1 MASNSNSDLNQ
12 SGSSKVDLREK
23 AKVGIWGG
31 FTLLLVSVMGIVETF
46 SGRTIIDTVL
56 TMGYLLLVLL
66 VFGIG
71 YLAAKPP
78 PELEGELIQK
88 AGPKNVLAGVIA
100 ALVASAFPAAIVLVA
115 SQLEDI
121 RSIFLNISPTLLD
134 LLTLGQNTMTGT
146 ALLMISGGILGAA
159 GAAVHLISK
168 RWRNSLLMAST
179 WMLAFGILEDVVSQ
193 ILRQIRLASLRP
205 LIYEGTGGLTIL
217 GASILWVLVF
227 ALYYFVIAK
236 RANTP
241 ADQKP
246 ERTQEQRRKTQIRL
260 LVSVIIVMGI
270 LPLILGSANT
280 EILDKV
286 GLALLMGLG
295 LNIVVGYAG
304 LLDLGYVA
312 FFAVGAYTMT
322 VFTSPSSPLFA
333 PELSFW
339 LALPF
344 VVIMAIIAGI
354 FVGTPV
360 LRMRGDYLAIVT
372 LGFGEIASI
381 IAKSEWFTPILGGAQ
396 GILSVPNIFV
406 GPLAIHKPQEIYYP
420 ILGFVLLAAYISI
433 RLQDSRIGRAWIA
446 MREDEPVAEVMGV
459 NIVTAKLLAFIIG
472 AILASFSGALFAT
485 KIGSVFP
492 SSFDLAVSIQIL
504 VLIIIGGI
512 GNILGVVVGA
522 FAIVGLPELL
532 KEFDQYREFFYGVVL
547 ILMMRMRPEGLLPS
561 TRRARELHEDDASQD
576 AWVQSEAAASD

>member
-1 MASNSNSDLNQ
+1 
-12 SGSSKVDLREK
+12 
-23 AKVGIWGG
+23 
-31 FTLLLVSVMGIVETF
+31 
-46 SGRTIIDTVL
+46 
-56 TMGYLLLVLL
+56 
-66 VFGIG
+66 
-71 YLAAKPP
+71 
-78 PELEGELIQK
+78 
-88 AGPKNVLAGVIA
+88 
-100 ALVASAFPAAIVLVA
+100 VLVA

-121 RSIFLNISPTLLD
+121 RSIFLNISPALLD
-134 LLTLGQNTMTGT
+134 LLTVGQSGLTGT
-146 ALLMISGGILGAA
+146 ALLIISGGILGAA
-159 GAAVHLISK
+159 GAALHLISK
-168 RWRNSLLMAST
+168 RWRSSLLMASA
-179 WMLAFGILEDVVSQ
+179 WMLTIGILEDVINQ
-193 ILRQIRLASLRP
+193 ILRQVGLSL
-205 LIYEGTGGLTIL
+205 LKTLLYKGTGGLTII
-217 GASILWVLVF
+217 GAVILWMLFF

-241 ADQKP
+241 ANQLP
-246 ERTQEQRRKTQIRL
+246 EHTPEQRRKTQYRL
-260 LVSVIIVMGI
+260 LGSVIIVMGV

-295 LNIVVGYAG
+295 LNIVVGFAG

-344 VVIMAIIAGI
+344 VVIMATIAGI

-381 IAKSEWFTPILGGAQ
+381 ITKSEWFRPILGGAQ
-396 GILSVPNIFV
+396 GILSVPNITL

-420 ILGFVLLAAYISI
+420 ILGFCLLAAYISI

-459 NIVTAKLLAFIIG
+459 NIVNAKLLA
-472 AILASFSGALFAT
+472 LSL
-485 KIGSVFP
+485 
-492 SSFDLAVSIQIL
+492 
-504 VLIIIGGI
+504 
-512 GNILGVVVGA
+512 
-522 FAIVGLPELL
+522 E
-532 KEFDQYREFFYGVVL
+532 QY
-547 ILMMRMRPEGLLPS
+547 
-561 TRRARELHEDDASQD
+561 
-576 AWVQSEAAASD
+576 

>member
-1 MASNSNSDLNQ
+1 MLTDQSNHLNQ
-12 SGSSKVDLREK
+12 TGSSGVSLRER
-23 AKVGIWGG
+23 AKVGLWGG
-31 FTLLLVSVMGIVETF
+31 FALLLVSVMGIVETF
-46 SGRTIIDTVL
+46 AGRTIIDTVL
-56 TMGYLLLVLL
+56 SMGYLLLALL
-66 VFGIG
+66 VLGTGFM
-71 YLAAKPP
+71 AAKPP
-78 PELEGELIQK
+78 PQLEGERIQK
-88 AGPKNVLAGVIA
+88 AGPKNVLAGLIA
-100 ALVASAFPAAIVLVA
+100 ALIASSFLAALILVA

-121 RSIFLNISPTLLD
+121 RSIFLNISPPLLE
-134 LLTLGQNTMTGT
+134 LLTFGQSVMVGTGLLIVT
-146 ALLMISGGILGAA
+146 AAILGAT
-159 GAAVHLISK
+159 GAVIHLISK
-168 RWRNSLLMAST
+168 RWRSSLLMAST
-179 WMLAFGILEDVVSQ
+179 WMLTIGVLEDTVNQ
-193 ILRQIRLASLRP
+193 ILRQIGLASLKT
-205 LIYEGTGGLTIL
+205 LFYKGTGGLTIL
-217 GASILWVLVF
+217 GASILWVLFF

-236 RANTP
+236 RANIP

-295 LNIVVGYAG
+295 LNIVVGFAG

-344 VVIMAIIAGI
+344 VVIMATIAGI

-381 IAKSEWFTPILGGAQ
+381 ISKSEWFRPILGGAQ

-420 ILGFVLLAAYISI
+420 ILGFILLAAYISI
-433 RLQDSRIGRAWIA
+433 RLQDSRIGRAWVA

-532 KEFDQYREFFYGVVL
+532 KEFDQYREFFYGVIL
-547 ILMMRMRPEGLLPS
+547 ILMMRIRPEGLLPS